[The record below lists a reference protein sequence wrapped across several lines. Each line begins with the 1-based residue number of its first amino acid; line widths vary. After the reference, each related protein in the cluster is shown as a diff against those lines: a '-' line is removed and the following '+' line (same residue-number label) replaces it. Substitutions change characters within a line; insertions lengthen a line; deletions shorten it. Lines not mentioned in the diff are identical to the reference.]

1 MPIVIDAG
9 RMVLHYRFVEK
20 LGEGAMGL
28 VWKAIDTTLDREVAI
43 KVLRIAVSHDPD
55 RLARFEREARLLAR
69 VTHPGIAR
77 VYSLHHVDDL
87 SLLAMELVAGE
98 DLSTRLARHDVSQEE
113 SLDFA
118 AQIIARVKFHRT
130 LAICVLGGW
139 IGMDGKNVKRLWIG
153 QQIR

>member
-77 VYSLHHVDDL
+77 V
-87 SLLAMELVAGE
+87 
-98 DLSTRLARHDVSQEE
+98 
-113 SLDFA
+113 
-118 AQIIARVKFHRT
+118 
-130 LAICVLGGW
+130 
-139 IGMDGKNVKRLWIG
+139 
-153 QQIR
+153 

>member
-1 MPIVIDAG
+1 MAIVIDAG

-28 VWKAIDTTLDREVAI
+28 VWKAIDTTLDRDVAI

-77 VYSLHHVDDL
+77 GDARRDAAATQARGREQVSRIVTTSAVPAAVLKK
-87 SLLAMELVAGE
+87 SP
-98 DLSTRLARHDVSQEE
+98 RLQAHP
-113 SLDFA
+113 
-118 AQIIARVKFHRT
+118 
-130 LAICVLGGW
+130 
-139 IGMDGKNVKRLWIG
+139 
-153 QQIR
+153 